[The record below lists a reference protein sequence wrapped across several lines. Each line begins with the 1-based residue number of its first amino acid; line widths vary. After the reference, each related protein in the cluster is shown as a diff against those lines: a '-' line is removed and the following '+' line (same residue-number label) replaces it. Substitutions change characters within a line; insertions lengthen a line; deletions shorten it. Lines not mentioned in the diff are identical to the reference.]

1 MCAIVREIS
10 RHHACFCHGDPS
22 LNRAKDDGMLEE
34 TGVAHTLVEMREAIR
49 GLEHRVDARF
59 EAIDRRFEAIDRRF
73 DTIERRIDVLDDK
86 VSRQFVWLVGLQV
99 TTLVA
104 TVGALAAIVSAS

>member
-1 MCAIVREIS
+1 VSEQT
-10 RHHACFCHGDPS
+10 HAF
-22 LNRAKDDGMLEE
+22 
-34 TGVAHTLVEMREAIR
+34 VEMSEAVR
-49 GLEHRVDARF
+49 SLEHRMDARFEAVDRRF

-73 DTIERRIDVLDDK
+73 DTVDRRVDALDEL

-104 TVGALAAIVSAS
+104 TVGALATIVGVLLARA